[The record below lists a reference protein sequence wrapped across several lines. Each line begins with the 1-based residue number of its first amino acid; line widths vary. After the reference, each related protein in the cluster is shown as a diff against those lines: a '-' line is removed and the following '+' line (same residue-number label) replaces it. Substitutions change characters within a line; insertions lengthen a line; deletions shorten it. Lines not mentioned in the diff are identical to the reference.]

1 MFFPTNP
8 EWFHLGSYNA
18 PLVRNMREL
27 APLVEWSNPL
37 MGGLGTG
44 GERVPCDM
52 TGQTPP
58 IGTSTAIQRLQ
69 ETYVVDTYE
78 GTTCDSAPL
87 WINPPGVIQIQLQGA
102 VNDDQRPHPKQS
114 QGRFQE
120 YLRPDDRCVDKE
132 NPDRWS
138 RRREKTMMG
147 GVRSGAQQSEGGT
160 RRERSPHSSDEED
173 LRNVIDGLQHKR
185 KSQTRDQSRTR
196 GRYEPSS

>member
-1 MFFPTNP
+1 
-8 EWFHLGSYNA
+8 
-18 PLVRNMREL
+18 
-27 APLVEWSNPL
+27 
-37 MGGLGTG
+37 
-44 GERVPCDM
+44 VPCDT
-52 TGQTPP
+52 TGQNLPVV
-58 IGTSTAIQRLQ
+58 TSAAIRWLQ

-120 YLRPDDRCVDKE
+120 YSHPDDRCEDKE
-132 NPDRWS
+132 NPDRQS

-147 GVRSGAQQSEGGT
+147 GVQSAAQQSEGGT